1 MVNMYRKNEI
11 NLAKKIVRLDLLREE
26 LYEELLK
33 TLGSRASE
41 LLRRIQNS

>member
-1 MVNMYRKNEI
+1 MIGKNEI
-11 NLAKKIVRLDLLREE
+11 KLAEKIVRLDLLRDE

-41 LLRRIQNS
+41 LIRRIQNS

>member
-1 MVNMYRKNEI
+1 MYGKNEI
-11 NLAKKIVRLDLLREE
+11 NLAQKIVRLDLLREE

-33 TLGSRASE
+33 TLGSQAHE

>member
-1 MVNMYRKNEI
+1 MYRKDEI

-33 TLGSRASE
+33 ALGSRAPE

>member
-1 MVNMYRKNEI
+1 MFQKKEI
-11 NLAKKIVRLDLLREE
+11 TLAQKIVHLDLLRDE

>member
-1 MVNMYRKNEI
+1 MYRKDEI
-11 NLAKKIVRLDLLREE
+11 NLARKIVRLDLLREE

-33 TLGSRASE
+33 AMGARAPE

>member
-1 MVNMYRKNEI
+1 MFGKDEI
-11 NLAKKIVRLDLLREE
+11 KLAQKIVRLDLLRDE

-33 TLGSRASE
+33 SLGSRAPE

>member
-1 MVNMYRKNEI
+1 MYRKNEV
-11 NLAKKIVRLDLLREE
+11 NLAKKIVHLDLLREE

-33 TLGSRASE
+33 ALGSRAPE

>member
-1 MVNMYRKNEI
+1 MYQKNEV
-11 NLAKKIVRLDLLREE
+11 NLAKKIVHLDLLREE

-33 TLGSRASE
+33 ALGSRAPE

>member
-1 MVNMYRKNEI
+1 MYRKNEI
-11 NLAKKIVRLDLLREE
+11 TLAQKIVRLDLLREE

-33 TLGSRASE
+33 SLGSRAPE

>member
-1 MVNMYRKNEI
+1 MIGKDEI
-11 NLAKKIVRLDLLREE
+11 KLAKKIVRLDLLRDE

-33 TLGSRASE
+33 TLGSRAPE